1 MFAMPSAS
9 LASICSLASAPG
21 AASGEAFVVDLLVVL
36 MTAALVAIAAQRLR
50 IAVIPAYLIAGVLVG
65 PGILGLVSD
74 PSSLEAIARL
84 AIILLMFGIGL
95 HLDLASLK
103 HNLVK
108 LVGGGVASVLACVVI
123 GTLACIAFGFGA
135 AESLVIAMALSLS
148 STAVAL
154 RVLADRRELHLPM
167 GRVGISV
174 LVLQDLAIV
183 AMLAA
188 IPAMALWREGRMHPE
203 ALTDQTTVL
212 DLIAGGGI
220 RVAGVTG
227 LIVVGHLGLPR
238 LLKEA
243 ARAKSTEVLVV
254 LSVAIAIAASVA
266 MHALGFPEELGAFL
280 AGFVLCSTPFRHQLS
295 GQIGPA
301 RDLFIAIF
309 FTTIG
314 MTVDPAALAPVWW
327 QALVATALCIV
338 LKTIGIALGV
348 WLFGVSASVAVAVG
362 IGLAQGGEFS
372 IVLLHSAHGAD
383 LLSDTWLHA
392 TTAVVVLTLI
402 LTPTM
407 LSVGRLAATRLRG
420 WPSAPWAR
428 SGRSGSLEMQDERDR
443 VRVVIGGFGP
453 VGRAVAEELEKQSIP
468 YSIIE
473 LNQATVRTQTRLGR
487 RIVFGDIANPDVLE
501 SAGLTTADALVL
513 TIPDESASMLA
524 LPPGPWG
531 PVAPVAPVSPPDGP
545 VGPAGPV
552 GPVAP
557 VGPAPPGPA
566 GPSPPAAPVEPCGP
580 CGPIAPIVPCAPI
593 SPCGPP
599 AGPASPVAPA
609 SPRRYERRNAPPGSS
624 PAWAYRACWNTRCGT
639 ARHRCV
645 RHQ

>member
-1 MFAMPSAS
+1 
-9 LASICSLASAPG
+9 
-21 AASGEAFVVDLLVVL
+21 
-36 MTAALVAIAAQRLR
+36 
-50 IAVIPAYLIAGVLVG
+50 
-65 PGILGLVSD
+65 
-74 PSSLEAIARL
+74 
-84 AIILLMFGIGL
+84 
-95 HLDLASLK
+95 
-103 HNLVK
+103 
-108 LVGGGVASVLACVVI
+108 
-123 GTLACIAFGFGA
+123 
-135 AESLVIAMALSLS
+135 
-148 STAVAL
+148 
-154 RVLADRRELHLPM
+154 
-167 GRVGISV
+167 
-174 LVLQDLAIV
+174 
-183 AMLAA
+183 MLAA

-238 LLKEA
+238 LLREA

-392 TTAVVVLTLI
+392 MTAVVVLTLI

-428 SGRSGSLEMQDERDR
+428 SASGGSLEMQDERDR

-473 LNQATVRTQTRLGR
+473 TNLATVRTQTRLGR

-501 SAGLTTADALVL
+501 SAGLITADALVL
-513 TIPDESASMLA
+513 TIPDETASMLA
-524 LPPGPWG
+524 YSIARTMTSDLFVAMRTGLTARANIARG
-531 PVAPVAPVSPPDGP
+531 LGVDLVVIDELATAQAMQRAVLDRLKGHDDTGGEPVAS
-545 VGPAGPV
+545 
-552 GPVAP
+552 
-557 VGPAPPGPA
+557 
-566 GPSPPAAPVEPCGP
+566 
-580 CGPIAPIVPCAPI
+580 
-593 SPCGPP
+593 
-599 AGPASPVAPA
+599 
-609 SPRRYERRNAPPGSS
+609 
-624 PAWAYRACWNTRCGT
+624 
-639 ARHRCV
+639 
-645 RHQ
+645 